1 MTLEEKINFIN
12 ENKNKNYL
20 FVSPRCI
27 QGGAVLVNS
36 YATFNMYDKMDDNT
50 EKFAEEGMINL
61 ISSAVSNDS
70 ASVELAFNL
79 IFCGTFE
86 DVDKSNCKGFDDFLL
101 KNKDKIVAVY
111 KYVKN
116 SYQRNYFVGFS
127 QSETVYNYGYIY
139 INLKK
144 LLDLFE
150 QNNISYEINN
160 SYNSYNSY
168 NPYIQKDEHATN
180 FIFTYSKNK
189 KLQKTKGDGVKN
201 D

>member
-12 ENKNKNYL
+12 ENKNKYYL
-20 FVSPRCI
+20 FVSPRRI

-36 YATFNMYDKMDDNT
+36 YATLNMYDKMDENT
-50 EKFAEEGMINL
+50 EKFAEEEIVNL
-61 ISSAVSNDS
+61 VSSANNDNS

-116 SYQRNYFVGFS
+116 SYQRNYFIGFN

-160 SYNSYNSY
+160 SYNPY